1 MKHIVTGGA
10 MLNKVLLRLLLV
22 NMALLI
28 FSSLL
33 LTAVY
38 WRMFNNEINE
48 QLHHLNRQVV
58 KEFRNTLDNA
68 VIKDVIRLTDI
79 FLSDRQ
85 SNDLLIY
92 PFTHDISSNTTR
104 IMQTANYL
112 KELAAAY
119 PFVESVDMY
128 YREGNLFFLG
138 SNVCFMNL
146 RQCDLNYRQD
156 WFDRFQSSD
165 DTVGWKLYRSTEDS
179 ADKRI
184 VTYVRG
190 YPFFAGSAER
200 QGMMAVN
207 LDEAYLLEF
216 LQNYDVSDQ
225 QQLFILDPSSSG
237 IMTNSRDVPLL
248 DDSLIASIVH
258 SDAEEGFMTASLSGQ
273 RSVVSYS
280 KSEFSPF
287 YYISI
292 VPATE
297 LYKQSDELR
306 NALIAVG
313 TLLLLGNLL
322 FAIVFTQRAHK
333 PIRQIIKQYDS
344 ALDEMKERWDK
355 HKSIIRQDYLLKVL
369 HGYWEQGSSSGEKE
383 RLMNIRFDRESCL
396 SFIIVLRWKELP
408 SRDELLLPYR
418 IIELLENG
426 LEPGSVYAVYT
437 EQDPQRISG
446 MLHFAGR
453 DPADQLACMQE
464 ILRSQEEIEAFNIV
478 TGSVYPCHPEHAA
491 RSYKEAAEA
500 AEYSLLDENAVIA
513 CDRLRLS
520 ERREGGSCAHL
531 YAQLE
536 EAVRAGSGDKG
547 KQVVRDIAAEMH
559 AGHYTAAYIRGMMRG
574 AAAAVVKGL
583 KGVRLEANQLF
594 GYDIAQHGAGLFSL
608 RRYVSWMDG
617 VIDTCTAAV
626 EANRNAADVL
636 TEEKL
641 RQYIENNLC
650 NDISLENLSDYLGMN
665 PNYVSKLFHTVMG
678 KTFIEYVT
686 DMKMQRASQLLIE
699 TKRTVQEISDLLG
712 YRSTPHFI
720 RVFKERYG
728 LTPKQYQKR
737 HQAS

>member
-1 MKHIVTGGA
+1 

-38 WRMFNNEINE
+38 WRMFNNEING

-68 VIKDVIRLTDI
+68 VIKDVIRLTDVL
-79 FLSDRQ
+79 LSDRQ

-92 PFTHDISSNTTR
+92 PFAHDISSNTTR

-156 WFDRFQSSD
+156 WFDRFHSSD
-165 DTVGWKLYRSTEDS
+165 GTVGWKLYRSTEDS
-179 ADKRI
+179 AVKRI

-200 QGMMAVN
+200 RGMMAIN
-207 LDEAYLLEF
+207 LNEAYLLEF
-216 LQNYDVSDQ
+216 LQNYDVSGEQ
-225 QQLFILDPSSSG
+225 RLFILDPSGSDGSG
-237 IMTNSRDVPLL
+237 IMTHSRDVPLP
-248 DDSLIASIVH
+248 DDSLIASIVN
-258 SDAEEGFMTASLSGQ
+258 SGAEEGLLTASLNGQ

-292 VPATE
+292 VPAAE

-322 FAIVFTQRAHK
+322 FAIVFTQRAHR

-396 SFIIVLRWKELP
+396 SFIIVLRWKELS

-418 IIELLENG
+418 IIEGLENG
-426 LEPGSVYAVYT
+426 LKPGSIYAVYT

-453 DPADQLACMQE
+453 DAAELLACMQE
-464 ILRSQEEIEAFNIV
+464 SLRCQEEIEAYNIV

-491 RSYKEAAEA
+491 RSYKEAAAA
-500 AEYSLLDENAVIA
+500 AEYSMLDENAVIA
-513 CDRLRLS
+513 CDRLRLA

-559 AGHYTAAYIRGMMRG
+559 ADLYTAAFIRGMMRG
-574 AAAAVVKGL
+574 SAAAVVKGL
-583 KGVRLEANQLF
+583 KGVRLDAEQLF
-594 GYDIAQHGAGLFSL
+594 GYDIVQHGAGLFSL
-608 RRYVSWMDG
+608 RRYVSWMDE
-617 VIDTCTAAV
+617 VLDACTAAV
-626 EANRNAADVL
+626 DASRSAGEAL

-650 NDISLENLSDYLGMN
+650 NDISLESLSDYLGMN

-699 TKRTVQEISDLLG
+699 TKRTVQEIAELLG